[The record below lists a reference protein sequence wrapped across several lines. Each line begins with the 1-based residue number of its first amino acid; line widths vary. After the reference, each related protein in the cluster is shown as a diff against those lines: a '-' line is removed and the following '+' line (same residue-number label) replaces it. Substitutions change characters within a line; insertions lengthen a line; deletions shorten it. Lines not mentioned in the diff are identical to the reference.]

1 MEGHGCNTNQDQFRG
16 HILDRFSVSS
26 MIKKIHAELDK
37 EMQVLVCGLEIW
49 RDFQTF
55 QVDTELGEVAKY
67 YFDGTGKGFRPV
79 TAMCIGQAFNS
90 HTGREV
96 GGAEEEAQW
105 MVAVVSEMIHILSL
119 VHDDVLDREK
129 IRRGKVSL

>member
-1 MEGHGCNTNQDQFRG
+1 MWPRNWQ
-16 HILDRFSVSS
+16 
-26 MIKKIHAELDK
+26 
-37 EMQVLVCGLEIW
+37 
-49 RDFQTF
+49 DFQTF

-119 VHDDVLDREK
+119 VHDDVLDQEQ

>member
-1 MEGHGCNTNQDQFRG
+1 MKGQANQDQFRG
-16 HILDRFSVSS
+16 QIFDRFSVSS
-26 MIKKIHAELDK
+26 MIQKIHAELD
-37 EMQVLVCGLEIW
+37 EALQVLHSLW
-49 RDFQTF
+49 PRNWQDFQTF

-105 MVAVVSEMIHILSL
+105 TVAVVSEMIHILSL